1 MVTKRITH
9 VPENRSDPFAL
20 EPVAPLDL
28 GRLLWVLWYGK
39 WVIAACVA
47 AAVWLGGYYGFHLSQ
62 PRYAATATLRID
74 PQPTNL
80 RDVSDHWPAPPT
92 DLASLNTE
100 VAILLSDRIIGQV
113 VSQQGL
119 LDDPEFNRY
128 LVPAGA
134 LSPALIRDRLRER
147 ISGVAKPPPDAT
159 AVFDKTVDNLR
170 AALSA
175 AHPRDTYL
183 FHLTA
188 VSRDPDKAAQLA
200 NAVAAAYVASQI
212 AEQDAATRADITWLG
227 SRVAELRRLL
237 QEQETGITRL
247 HAAALV
253 QDASGLDRLAEAVRS
268 AEQDR
273 ATLVAALTEIDRA
286 APQTTRERAT
296 RAQIATA
303 LDQQTAQTARLSAQL
318 AAQSTGLADLQQ
330 AEREAE
336 ATRVLYEAF
345 LVRLQ
350 EAQVQ
355 RGLDAA
361 TARLLAPATTG
372 SYAGPQKILII
383 EVAALLGLLA
393 GITLVG
399 LRHMT
404 RRGVLFP
411 EMIATITGAP
421 VVAGLER
428 WTFPGKAAAAAAKL
442 RRGLMIA
449 NGRQVPQVIMVTGPE
464 GQRGTGRLIALL
476 TQGTAPDRTL
486 IVTTDAGSL
495 PCSLAAEVAIAAI
508 SDDDLQDWASLKA
521 QFQTWRD
528 AHDLIVIDGGAAAPA
543 SPALLLAELAD
554 LCLFNLRWAATP
566 MTKIGAAHA
575 RLRTA
580 APTAIATVL
589 TGIRPRKLRQF
600 ARCYAPV
607 SAPT

>member
-1 MVTKRITH
+1 

-28 GRLLWVLWYGK
+28 GRLLWVVWYGK
-39 WVIAACVA
+39 WLIAVCVA
-47 AAVWLGGYYGFHLSQ
+47 AAVWLGGYYVFHLNQ

-100 VAILLSDRIIGQV
+100 IAILLSDRIIAQV

-128 LVPAGA
+128 LVPPGA
-134 LSPALIRDRLRER
+134 LSPATLRDILRAR
-147 ISGVAKPPPDAT
+147 ISGVAKPPPDAA

-175 AHPRDTYL
+175 SHPRDTYL

-188 VSRDPDKAAQLA
+188 VSRDPEKAAQLA
-200 NAVAAAYVASQI
+200 NAVAASYVASQI
-212 AEQDAATRADITWLG
+212 AEQDEATRADITWLG
-227 SRVAELRRLL
+227 TRVAELRRLL

-268 AEQDR
+268 AEQDQ
-273 ATLVAALTEIDRA
+273 ATLVAALTEIDNA
-286 APQTTRERAT
+286 TPQTARERAT

-361 TARLLAPATTG
+361 TARILAPATAG

-383 EVAALLGLLA
+383 EVAALLGLFAGLA
-393 GITLVG
+393 LVA
-399 LRHMT
+399 LQHMR
-404 RRGVLFP
+404 RRGVLFA
-411 EMIATITGAP
+411 EMVETVTGAP
-421 VVAGLER
+421 VVASLER
-428 WTFPGKAAAAAAKL
+428 GTIAGRPVAGAKL

-449 NGRQVPQVIMVTGPE
+449 NRRQVPQVIMVTGPE
-464 GQRGTGRLIALL
+464 GQRGTGRMIALL
-476 TQGTAPDRTL
+476 TQGSPKARSL
-486 IVTTDAGSL
+486 IVTTDVGSL
-495 PCSLAAEVAIAAI
+495 PRGLAAQATIATI
-508 SDDDLQDWASLKA
+508 SENDLQDWASLKA
-521 QFQTWRD
+521 QFQIWRD
-528 AHDLIVIDGGAAAPA
+528 AYDLIVIDGGAAAPA

-554 LCLFNLRWAATP
+554 ICLFSVRWAATP
-566 MTKIGAAHA
+566 TAKVGAAHA
-575 RLRTA
+575 RLRAA

-589 TGIRPRKLRQF
+589 TGIHPRKLRQF